1 MTLKM
6 QTLAP
11 VTLLLSSLGIDLL
24 KPASAGTRAG
34 KAQSFRS
41 LSPGLTAFLGR
52 TEKTGMDFRFQA
64 G

>member
-11 VTLLLSSLGIDLL
+11 VTLLLSSLGIDLY
-24 KPASAGTRAG
+24 KPASAGGIAG
-34 KAQSFRS
+34 KGQSIRS
-41 LSPGLTAFLGR
+41 LSPGLSAFLGR
-52 TEKTGMDFRFQA
+52 TDKTGMDFRFQA